1 MRRFILSIVLL
12 AAIIGIGQLL
22 NHLTALNDTNGG
34 SAPPVPTDAGIDS
47 DLPAEYGLTTDS
59 TRTITISTHD

>member
-22 NHLTALNDTNGG
+22 NHLTARDDADGG

-47 DLPAEYGLTTDS
+47 DLPAEYGFRTDNHNKH
-59 TRTITISTHD
+59 T